1 MNNSNLA
8 CVYNVT
14 PRKFSRPDFVLASPI
29 GHIENIS
36 GCEKDGNVFITIS
49 GRAARTGSDA
59 LETLKLNTLQFKWI
73 TIRENDYTPIYD
85 GKVVFSYIYNVKNP
99 ISGIEMPFVNNLV
112 LMETKINEPLIS
124 W

>member
-8 CVYNVT
+8 CIYNVT
-14 PRKFSRPDFVLASPI
+14 PKMFSRPDFVLASPI
-29 GHIENIS
+29 DNIENII

-49 GRAARTGSDA
+49 GGVVRNCTDA
-59 LETLKLNTLQFKWI
+59 LETIQLHTLKFKWI

>member
-8 CVYNVT
+8 CIYNVT
-14 PRKFSRPDFVLASPI
+14 PKKFSRPDFVLASPI
-29 GHIENIS
+29 SHIESII

-49 GRAARTGSDA
+49 GRATRTSTDA
-59 LETLKLNTLQFKWI
+59 LETLQLNTLQFKWI
-73 TIRENDYTPIYD
+73 TIRENEYTPIYN

-112 LMETKINEPLIS
+112 LM
-124 W
+124 

>member
-14 PRKFSRPDFVLASPI
+14 PGKFSRPDFILASPI
-29 GHIENIS
+29 SHIENII

-49 GRAARTGSDA
+49 GSVRSYSDA

-73 TIRENDYTPIYD
+73 TIRESDYTPIYD
-85 GKVVFSYIYNVKNP
+85 GKVVFSYIYNIKNP

>member
-8 CVYNVT
+8 CIYNVT
-14 PRKFSRPDFVLASPI
+14 PKKFSRPDFVLASPI
-29 GHIENIS
+29 SHIESII

-49 GRAARTGSDA
+49 GIATRTSTDA
-59 LETLKLNTLQFKWI
+59 LETLQLNTLQFKWI
-73 TIRENDYTPIYD
+73 TIRENDYTPIYN
-85 GKVVFSYIYNVKNP
+85 GKVVFSYIYIVKNP

-112 LMETKINEPLIS
+112 LMDNKINEPLIS